1 MKRRLYFF
9 LSICFLLFTRCT
21 LSGEQED
28 QLNRQLMKYMDAYN
42 DNNTLQLVALT
53 HPAVVRFYKEHGDTI
68 FLSSFHQKEADDSR
82 TYYDNSLNR
91 ETKSLGKSI
100 QRKFWVE
107 KYTETEEI
115 NPEYCI
121 FALSEDG
128 GNTWFFINQDDYFNS
143 KIKIRK
149 RLFAKH

>member
-9 LSICFLLFTRCT
+9 ISICLVVLTQCT

-28 QLNRQLMKYMDAYN
+28 RLNNQLMKYMDAYN
-42 DNNTLQLVALT
+42 ANNSLQLVALT
-53 HPAVVRFYKEHGDTI
+53 HPAVVRFYKNQGDTV
-68 FLSSFHQKEADDSR
+68 FLNTFRQKEAIHPVR
-82 TYYDNSLNR
+82 TFYENSLNR
-91 ETKSLGKSI
+91 ETKAISKSI

-115 NPEYCI
+115 NHEYAI

-128 GNTWFFINQDDYFNS
+128 GNTWFFVNQDDYFNS
-143 KIKIRK
+143 KIPLK
-149 RLFAKH
+149 RLFTK